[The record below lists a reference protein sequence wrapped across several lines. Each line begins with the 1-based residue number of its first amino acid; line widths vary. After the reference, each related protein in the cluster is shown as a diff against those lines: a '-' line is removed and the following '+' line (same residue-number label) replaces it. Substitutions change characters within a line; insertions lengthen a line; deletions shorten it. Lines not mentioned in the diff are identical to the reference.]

1 MQLSKRL
8 TALAGLVT
16 TGNRLAD
23 VGTDHGYVP
32 IYLIE
37 KKKIPSAIAM
47 DINPGPLE
55 RAQEHIRQFGYEDYI
70 ETRLSDGVQELKAGE
85 ADTVLIA
92 GMGGALMQ
100 RILEEGREVL
110 SGVPEVILQP
120 QSELYAMRR
129 YLESVGHAITEEAM
143 VFEDGK
149 YYPILKV
156 RPEGTKQG
164 GRSKEKVG
172 REDLKDRA
180 WLLREVQYHFGRL
193 KLQRNPQ
200 ILLGYLENSLR
211 VQREILKSLSGAE
224 GERTE
229 KRRCEVREML
239 VFLETCREELGK
251 QIFANGAAGKEK
263 GKGVENCA
271 VTGDYGNY

>member
-8 TALAGLVT
+8 AALAGLVT
-16 TGNRLAD
+16 PGHCLAD

-37 KKKIPSAIAM
+37 KKKIPRAIAM

-55 RAQEHIRQFGYEDYI
+55 RAREHIRQFGYEDYI
-70 ETRLSDGVQELKAGE
+70 ETRLSDGVHALGAGE

-100 RILEEGREVL
+100 RILEEGKRIL
-110 SGVPEVILQP
+110 SQVPELILQP

-129 YLESVGHAITEEAM
+129 YLEAAGYEITREAM
-143 VFEDGK
+143 VYEEGK

-156 RPEGTKQG
+156 RPGDFFWQEEKEGHRCRLEPGAEVFSG
-164 GRSKEKVG
+164 GREETGLSESG
-172 REDLKDRA
+172 LDLTDKA
-180 WLLREVQYHFGRL
+180 AVLREAEYYFGRIG
-193 KLQRNPQ
+193 LQQNPQ
-200 ILLGYLENSLR
+200 ELLGFVEKSIS
-211 VQREILKSLSGAE
+211 VQRQILEGLSQTQ

-229 KRRCEVREML
+229 KRRRQVEEML
-239 VFLETCREELGK
+239 VLLETCGQELRRL
-251 QIFANGAAGKEK
+251 
-263 GKGVENCA
+263 
-271 VTGDYGNY
+271 